1 MAGDLSGKTVLIT
14 GGNVGLGRAT
24 ALELAR
30 KKAEVI
36 IAGRSKES
44 CETIVEEIKA
54 QTKNDK
60 VTWITLGR
68 DFNSLFHF
76 QKIPLTCHLFL
87 MFCFTAV
94 EPHYEYTLLISI

>member
-24 ALELAR
+24 AFELAR
-30 KKAEVI
+30 KKAEVA

-76 QKIPLTCHLFL
+76 QKIPLTCHL